1 MKMATNLAI
10 DDNLLHTALQISGLK
25 TKKDTVNLAL
35 EEFIKRR
42 KMEDV
47 ISMFNNV
54 EYDKK
59 YDYKKLRN
67 RK

>member
-1 MKMATNLAI
+1 MATNLAI
-10 DDNLLHTALQISGLK
+10 DDNLLNAALQISGLK

>member
-1 MKMATNLAI
+1 MATNLAI
-10 DDNLLHTALQISGLK
+10 DDKLLETALQVGGLK

-47 ISMFNNV
+47 ISMFNNI
-54 EYDKK
+54 EYDKG
-59 YDYKKLRN
+59 YNYKRLRN